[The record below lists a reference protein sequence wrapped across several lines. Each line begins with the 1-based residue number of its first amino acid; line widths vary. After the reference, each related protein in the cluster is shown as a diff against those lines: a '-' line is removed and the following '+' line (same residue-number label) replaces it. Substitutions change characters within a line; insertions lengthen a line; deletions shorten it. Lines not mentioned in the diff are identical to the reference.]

1 MLRAVR
7 APTWSLV
14 ALVACHPS
22 ATVERTMPVANLQ
35 TYRTVA
41 LRVQSTAFASQGQAS
56 FLESAVL
63 EKLKQS
69 CSFEQ
74 VGRPGSTPADLVL
87 DLNITQTGRGGG
99 GLISNSSQAHMD
111 TLLVLTDGQSGEL
124 LGTARIH
131 GKSGGMIVNNSNP
144 ETEAA
149 QVVAKTA
156 VEMLAKS
163 GCSGPRVAKAEPP
176 PTPPPAEGSG
186 SGSNPPPVDESKR
199 SEAEALN
206 DQGKDKLRTA
216 DVQGALQAFQQ
227 AVALLPD
234 ARYQFNICLTL
245 EAGEQWNDAVSA
257 CKKARGMNPQPQLLT
272 KIDARLDLL
281 AHRQ

>member
-1 MLRAVR
+1 
-7 APTWSLV
+7 
-14 ALVACHPS
+14 
-22 ATVERTMPVANLQ
+22 MPVANLQ
-35 TYRTVA
+35 TYHTVA
-41 LRVQSTAFASQGQAS
+41 LRVKSTAFASQGQAS
-56 FLESAVL
+56 FLETAVL
-63 EKLKQS
+63 EKLQQS

-74 VGRPGSTPADLVL
+74 VAPGGAPADLVL

-131 GKSGGMIVNNSNP
+131 GKSGGMIVNNSSP
-144 ETEAA
+144 ESEAA
-149 QVVAKTA
+149 EVVAKTA

-176 PTPPPAEGSG
+176 PPPPPPEPGSG
-186 SGSNPPPVDESKR
+186 SAAPDESKR
-199 SEAEALN
+199 AEAEALN

-216 DVQGALQAFQQ
+216 DVAGALQAFQG

>member
-7 APTWSLV
+7 ASTWSLV
-14 ALVACHPS
+14 ALFAACHPS

-41 LRVQSTAFASQGQAS
+41 LRVKSTAFASQGQAS
-56 FLESAVL
+56 FLESAVV
-63 EKLKQS
+63 EKLQQS

-74 VGRPGSTPADLVL
+74 VAAGGSPADLIL

-149 QVVAKTA
+149 QVDAKTA
-156 VEMLAKS
+156 AEMLAKS
-163 GCSGPRVAKAEPP
+163 GCSRPRVPTAEPP
-176 PTPPPAEGSG
+176 PPPPPVPGSG
-186 SGSNPPPVDESKR
+186 SAAPDESKR
-199 SEAEALN
+199 AEAEALN

-216 DVQGALQAFQQ
+216 DVAGALQAFQG

-245 EAGEQWNDAVSA
+245 EAGEQWNDA
-257 CKKARGMNPQPQLLT
+257 
-272 KIDARLDLL
+272 
-281 AHRQ
+281 

>member
-7 APTWSLV
+7 VTTWSLV
-14 ALVACHPS
+14 ALFAACHPS

-56 FLESAVL
+56 FLEAAVL
-63 EKLKQS
+63 DKLRQS

-74 VGRPGSTPADLVL
+74 VGRPGGKAADLVL

-131 GKSGGMIVNNSNP
+131 GKSGGMIVNNGSP
-144 ETEAA
+144 ESEAA

-163 GCSGPRVAKAEPP
+163 GCSGPRVAKAEPEP
-176 PTPPPAEGSG
+176 APPPPDPGSG
-186 SGSNPPPVDESKR
+186 SGAAPDESKR
-199 SEAEALN
+199 AEAEALN

-227 AVALLPD
+227 AVVLLPD

-245 EAGEQWNDAVSA
+245 EAGEQWNEAVSA